1 MNLQKGLKERNASNI
16 MAVVT
21 FRLIVP
27 NRKTLTIIEAEEIK
41 ALEEENSN
49 EEFVDEN
56 YTLVTADVVK

>member
-1 MNLQKGLKERNASNI
+1 
-16 MAVVT
+16 MAMVT

-49 EEFVDEN
+49 EEFVDGN